1 MCFFS
6 VVSLALFGL
15 FVGGVV
21 GFAGREGLL
30 MPFLFL
36 GLVHVHMQAKSH
48 VNRSLKHYL
57 HKCALMS
64 IVNET
69 QQLDAVDDFI

>member
-1 MCFFS
+1 M
-6 VVSLALFGL
+6 
-15 FVGGVV
+15 

-36 GLVHVHMQAKSH
+36 GLVHVHVQAKSS
-48 VNRSLKHYL
+48 VNRSLNHYL